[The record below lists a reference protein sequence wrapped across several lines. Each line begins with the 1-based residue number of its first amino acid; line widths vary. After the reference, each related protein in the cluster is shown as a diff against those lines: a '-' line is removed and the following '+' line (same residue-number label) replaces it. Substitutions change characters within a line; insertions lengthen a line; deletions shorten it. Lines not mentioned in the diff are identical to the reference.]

1 MKDNS
6 TWLNILDI
14 LKNELT
20 EAEINQWLSPLNIK
34 TLNGNPVVL
43 TAPNK
48 FFKTWVEDNYLTLIK
63 KTFRENLGLKT
74 DIDIVISIENKDDQT
89 VRTVSVERSNVTTTD
104 ATFDLPLN
112 KRFTFD
118 NFVVGT
124 SNRYA
129 HAACSSLISGK
140 TTANPLYIYGD
151 VGLGKT
157 HLMHAVGNEF
167 KERFPK
173 YRILYTTGESFVND
187 FVTSMRLSKLDS
199 FKQRYLNID
208 LFLCDD
214 VQFIAGKSRTMEE
227 FFFTFSQLYATQ
239 KQIVLTS
246 NTSPNNIKEL
256 DPRLSSRFT
265 SGLMVDVSTPSVE
278 EKEAIIKKY
287 IEIEDLTTQRF
298 SDDIIRYLANNLKS
312 DSTRE
317 ILGATLRIFTLASI
331 DNEDITIQFA
341 EKHLKDFLMKRDKTL
356 SPDSILEL
364 TAKYY
369 QLKVS
374 DLKSKNRSKT
384 IALARSIAMY
394 LIREKLSLSYTE
406 ISSIFSRDHS
416 TALHA
421 VNKITDE
428 LLSNHELEGT
438 INVLLDKMKLIH

>member
-1 MKDNS
+1 
-6 TWLNILDI
+6 
-14 LKNELT
+14 
-20 EAEINQWLSPLNIK
+20 
-34 TLNGNPVVL
+34 
-43 TAPNK
+43 
-48 FFKTWVEDNYLTLIK
+48 
-63 KTFRENLGLKT
+63 
-74 DIDIVISIENKDDQT
+74 
-89 VRTVSVERSNVTTTD
+89 
-104 ATFDLPLN
+104 
-112 KRFTFD
+112 
-118 NFVVGT
+118 
-124 SNRYA
+124 
-129 HAACSSLISGK
+129 
-140 TTANPLYIYGD
+140 
-151 VGLGKT
+151 
-157 HLMHAVGNEF
+157 MHAVGNEF